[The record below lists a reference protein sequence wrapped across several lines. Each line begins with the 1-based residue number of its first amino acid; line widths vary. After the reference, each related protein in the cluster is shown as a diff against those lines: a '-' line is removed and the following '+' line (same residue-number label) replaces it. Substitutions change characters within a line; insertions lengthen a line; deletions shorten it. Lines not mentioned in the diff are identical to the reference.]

1 MDRDSIIAQHIF
13 DSDNISAKSGN
24 KKFLDLPLISKKR
37 YIDNPKD
44 SISLV
49 ICPSWGNMF
58 PPYNLSRLSSVLRE
72 NKYDVNVF
80 DLNINSYHFLKND
93 DIDYWFDN
101 NYYMWVGDEYYKY
114 LHSNLKP
121 ILDKGVQEILDTGDD
136 IVGFTLYETNYKC
149 TEYVIKKLKEANS
162 DLTIIAG
169 GPETISK
176 YSQKTE
182 IEILNSEESEFLD
195 YIVIGEGETHILSI
209 MEDYKNNFEDIQ
221 VIGDTFSKLDLNILP
236 FPDYSDYNFNYYK
249 HKTGVSLET
258 SRGCVASCTFCTETL
273 FWKFRDRESSRLI
286 EEIKYQIKNYGV
298 GRFWCIDSLVNGN
311 LEVFHEFISDIVKNN
326 LTISWNGYARC
337 DGRMDKDFFKL
348 IKESGCTSL
357 SFGVESGSPLVLLDM
372 KKNINPIEIIK
383 NLKYADDA
391 ELFSHVNWIVG
402 FPTET
407 LTDSYHS
414 LILLFICRKWIHSI
428 SPGMGL
434 GIGTL
439 TDIEKDKF
447 KYNISDTPMFN
458 TWLTYDFKNIDTNR
472 ILRII
477 YTAFTLKLFG
487 IDNSH
492 DRTSFLDK
500 CIDFKPKSF
509 DYKVEYLNQEF
520 INFEVLKSEASI
532 NGKIESV
539 IITSLANEYI
549 MLSYFLYQIFG
560 DFELKISLDNDI
572 LKDEFGDRGQFYS
585 ADVFIKV
592 CDNKMEY
599 KIIQEM
605 CFSDEDVM
613 MYRLSKSWKKKYE
626 GIIGLDFDNI
636 EMLPHVNYEH
646 KVPEYLDFGG
656 IDFENL

>member
-1 MDRDSIIAQHIF
+1 MDRDTIIAKHILDYDHASAHLGDMKF
-13 DSDNISAKSGN
+13 D
-24 KKFLDLPLISKKR
+24 DLPLINKKR
-37 YIDNPKD
+37 YIDNPVG

-49 ICPSWGNMF
+49 LCPSWGNIF
-58 PPYNLSRLSSVLRE
+58 PPYNLSRLSSILRE
-72 NKYDVNVF
+72 NKYDVTVF
-80 DLNINSYHFLKND
+80 DLNIKCYNFLKNNE
-93 DIDYWFDN
+93 IDFWESV
-101 NYYMWVGDEYYKY
+101 NYYMWERRGYFKY
-114 LHSNLKP
+114 VHSHIQPL
-121 ILDKGVQEILDTGDD
+121 LDKSVQEILDSGDD
-136 IVGFTLYETNYKC
+136 IIGFTLYATNYEC
-149 TEYVIKKLKEANS
+149 TVYVIEKLKEFNPN
-162 DLTIIAG
+162 LTIVIG
-169 GPETISK
+169 GPEAIIR
-176 YSQKTE
+176 YHDKTV
-182 IEILNSEESEFLD
+182 INILNSEIGDYLD
-195 YIVIGEGETHILSI
+195 YIVIGEGEVHILEI
-209 MEDYKNNFEDIQ
+209 MKNYKNNYSDIK
-221 VIGDTFSKLDLNILP
+221 IMGDLFSKINLDDLP
-236 FPDYSDYNFNYYK
+236 FPDYSDYDFIDYR
-249 HKTGVSLET
+249 HRGGASLET
-258 SRGCVASCTFCTETL
+258 SRGCVASCTFCSETL
-273 FWKFRDRESSRLI
+273 FWKFRDRKSNRLI
-286 EEIKYQIKNYGV
+286 EELKYQIETYGFE
-298 GRFWCIDSLVNGN
+298 RFWFIDSLVNGN
-311 LEVFHEFISDIVKNN
+311 LKEFERFICGVIDNDLKFF
-326 LTISWNGYARC
+326 WNGYARC
-337 DGRMDKDFFKL
+337 DGRMDKGFFKK

-357 SFGVESGSPLVLLDM
+357 SFGIESGSSLVLLDM

-383 NLKYADDA
+383 NLKYADA
-391 ELFSHVNWIVG
+391 VGLFSHVNWIVG

-414 LILLFICRKWIHSI
+414 LILLFVCKKWIHNI

-434 GIGTL
+434 SIGAL
-439 TDIEKDKF
+439 TEIETDKM
-447 KYNISDTPMFN
+447 KYNIADTNIFN
-458 TWLTYDFKNIDTNR
+458 QWFTCDFKNIDMNR

-477 YTAFTLKLFG
+477 YTSFVLKLFEV
-487 IDNSH
+487 DNSQ
-492 DRTSFLDK
+492 DRTEFLDK
-500 CIDFKPKSF
+500 SIDFKPKSF